1 MSILGYI
8 IVFTILGS
16 ILSLMG
22 GVILLA
28 RENLA
33 LKVSHFL
40 ISFAAGALLG
50 TAFFDLLPESL
61 EEVEGLGVEI
71 NIFFWTLL
79 GILLFFILERFI
91 HWFHHSQ
98 HGGEEVKPVVPLV
111 VLGDSIHNF
120 IDGAAI
126 AAAFTVDIKL
136 GIVTALAVAAH
147 EVPQEIG
154 DFAILLHQGLKRG
167 KVLFFNLLSAS
178 TALLGAFLTYF
189 LSESIEGI
197 LPVLLSIT
205 AGFFIYIAV
214 ADIIPDIHHKN
225 RNGFAFVESSL
236 LILGIIVVWVGVKL
250 LEG

>member
-8 IVFTILGS
+8 IIFTIIGS
-16 ILSLMG
+16 ILSLVG

-28 RENLA
+28 REKIA

-50 TAFFDLLPESL
+50 AAFFDLLPESL
-61 EEVEGLGVEI
+61 EEAEALGVKV
-71 NIFFWTLL
+71 NIFFWALL

-91 HWFHHSQ
+91 HWFHHNQ
-98 HGGEEVKPVVPLV
+98 HQGEEVKPVVPMV
-111 VLGDSIHNF
+111 VLGDSVHNF

-126 AAAFTVDIKL
+126 AAAFTVDINV
-136 GIVTALAVAAH
+136 GIITALAVAAH

-154 DFAILLHQGLKRG
+154 NFAILLHQGLKKGR
-167 KVLFFNLLSAS
+167 VLFLKLLSAS

-197 LPVLLSIT
+197 FPILLSTT

-225 RNGFAFVESSL
+225 RKGFAFAESSL